1 MSGACADHSRLP
13 PSGQDVP
20 VDRKFVQPYSSSR
33 SDGVANSRWR
43 RGGAG
48 FADSARRLIVPNQM
62 NLDGRSLVDPQ
73 HAVIVEIALPHAAL
87 VDRDLTIERRRQPED
102 QAALQLRDD
111 SVGIDGDPGV
121 DGRNEA
127 PYVDLSIWVNFD

>member
-1 MSGACADHSRLP
+1 MSEVCADHSRLP

-33 SDGVANSRWR
+33 SDRVANSG
-43 RGGAG
+43 RGRSGAR
-48 FADSARRLIVPNQM
+48 FPDSARRLLVSDQM

-73 HAVIVEIALPHAAL
+73 HAVIVEIALPYAAL
-87 VDRDLTIERRRQPED
+87 VDRDLTIERRRQSED

-111 SVGIDGDPGV
+111 GVGIDRDPGV
-121 DGRNEA
+121 DG
-127 PYVDLSIWVNFD
+127 